1 MHSMTIAPRNRLM
14 SIVLGLTASFSVGA
28 EYPIGGTQPDR
39 RPEGAPVVTEAVKT
53 DGWYGRALTGIEQP
67 YPGSLRFLEDQGA
80 WYTPFDH
87 PGAPGRYDIRGWS
100 SR

>member
-1 MHSMTIAPRNRLM
+1 MYSKKTAYRNKTV

-28 EYPIGGTQPDR
+28 GYPIAGIQPDR
-39 RPEGAPVVTEAVKT
+39 RPEGAPVLSKAVKT
-53 DGWYGRALTGIEQP
+53 DGWYERALTGIEPP

-87 PGAPGRYDIRGWS
+87 PGMPGRYDIRGW
-100 SR
+100 RDR